1 MTGQQYKWQ
10 CPICDVCLNFAP
22 HPLPE
27 SLTLQIVEEVR
38 KMNAN
43 SYMMILAERGQH
55 MMNHIMKGEGIGM
68 LGRIKKELE
77 KEEPAEQDLHGGPG
91 PLMFEAEEAEE
102 EEEHE
107 EAAPT
112 LDAEK
117 GEEETQKEEQDEV
130 ERKEDLDED
139 KERTEM

>member
-43 SYMMILAERGQH
+43 SYLMILAERGQH

-77 KEEPAEQDLHGGPG
+77 KEEPEETVDLHGGPG
-91 PLMFEAEEAEE
+91 PLMFEAEEEE
-102 EEEHE
+102 ESHE
-107 EAAPT
+107 EPAQT

-117 GEEETQKEEQDEV
+117 GEEETPKEEQDEV
-130 ERKEDLDED
+130 ERKEDLDER
-139 KERTEM
+139 KEDD